1 MTIEVR
7 DASTARFHPAQR
19 ASIFSFFFFLR
30 EETFPERRNFNQKTK
45 YEIFLFSV
53 GNFEQLKEKDEIKPD
68 R

>member
-19 ASIFSFFFFLR
+19 ASILFLFLR
-30 EETFPERRNFNQKTK
+30 EKTFPERRNFNQKTK